1 MRKFYAEIEKLDDNE
16 IKIIGYRIRG
26 SGSLSYYEDN
36 PIIIYKDHIPW
47 IIETLKAKTKK
58 DYYEEWTDTVTLN
71 DLYKLF
77 LGITINRGGI
87 SHLDLVTNWFIR
99 REDSKTLTIPYSDYN
114 DLMESITPFISLLED
129 FVKKSS

>member
-16 IKIIGYRIRG
+16 IKIIGHDWYG
-26 SGSLSYYEDN
+26 DSYGYHQ
-36 PIIIYKDHIPW
+36 IIIYKDDIPW

-58 DYYEEWTDTVTLN
+58 DYYEEWCKTTDSHSE
-71 DLYKLF
+71 YQ
-77 LGITINRGGI
+77 LGINTIINRGDTSHMDI
-87 SHLDLVTNWFIR
+87 SPLWNQNRD
-99 REDSKTLTIPYSDYN
+99 DSSVISIPYSDYN